1 MYHVLTSPF
10 TSTIEALY
18 IVAGDGI
25 YKVLDCFG
33 MRIPMQLVSC
43 EIRGL
48 PPLAPQLSSDVLAE
62 VPKDACL
69 FDFGP
74 SYHILFED
82 QPTIPPVDPH
92 RIYQYVVAREGVF
105 LLAGSSSLSVLMP
118 ITRACALPNL
128 SSIAPS
134 VHLSYSQVSED
145 IVLAILERSRAAR
158 DGAGHPIERL
168 FYLTW
173 EGMWQLHEPEQ
184 DAGQTH
190 VQATQMTPE
199 HQSAVIEGHSHHR
212 MPAYFSHTDNQSE
225 LRDGGFRVYFVLG
238 RIFSQPELRVR
249 ICVHGYAW
257 EVPASYFFAVPA
269 EITDCVAKEW
279 REVV

>member
-1 MYHVLTSPF
+1 MSYRVLTSIPF
-10 TSTIEALY
+10 TSTANY

-33 MRIPMQLVSC
+33 IRVPMPLVSC

-48 PPLAPQLSSDVLAE
+48 LPLAPQLDSDVLAE
-62 VPKDACL
+62 VSEETCL

-74 SYHILFED
+74 SYHILTED
-82 QPTIPPVDPH
+82 HLPPIDPC
-92 RIYQYVVAREGVF
+92 RVYQYVVAREGVF
-105 LLAGSSSLSVLMP
+105 LLAKCTGLEVLMP
-118 ITRACALPNL
+118 ISSASTLPGLASASPAIRFSYPLIDENMVL
-128 SSIAPS
+128 S
-134 VHLSYSQVSED
+134 
-145 IVLAILERSRAAR
+145 ILERAIAAQ
-158 DGAGHPIERL
+158 DKAGNPTERL

-184 DAGQTH
+184 DAGHTH

-199 HQSAVIEGHSHHR
+199 HQSAVLEGHSHHR
-212 MPAYFSHTDNQSE
+212 MPAYFSHTDNQAE

-257 EVPASYFFAVPA
+257 EVPASYFFTVPE

-279 REVV
+279 GIVA